1 MDPNAVPTALR
12 ERLGAEGT
20 NGLVQ
25 LLETARGE
33 WSADVVTLSV
43 ERFERRLVQEL
54 SALRVEV
61 ARGQAAIHE
70 ALVRECA
77 ALRVEIAGVCTELKS
92 DMQEGFAAARREITD
107 SRFELLKWSFLFWV
121 GQVIAIV
128 GLIGVMLRGL
138 GLR

>member
-1 MDPNAVPTALR
+1 M
-12 ERLGAEGT
+12 
-20 NGLVQ
+20 
-25 LLETARGE
+25 
-33 WSADVVTLSV
+33 VTLSV

-70 ALVRECA
+70 ELVRECA
-77 ALRVEIAGVCTELKS
+77 ALRVEIACVRTELKS
-92 DMQEGFAAARREITD
+92 DMQEGFAAVRREITD